1 MKKKF
6 GIDLSSHQ
14 RGISLDQCKKEGVE
28 FIILRGGYTG
38 WGTGVNRNK
47 DSCFEMWYQE
57 AKHLGIPVGCYYY
70 SCANTYSKG
79 KEEAKFLYENCL
91 KGKQFEYPIYIDV
104 EDEHWQKQSARLT
117 TDAIKGFCEY
127 LENLGYYVGIYA
139 NTDWFRNKILTG
151 ELTMYDKWVAR
162 WSKTKPTTPY
172 GGMWQFG
179 GGTNMLRSVKI
190 AGFTVDQDY
199 AYKDYPKIIKD
210 ANLNGFGAQKSIDEL
225 AVEVMQGKWGN
236 APERKKRLTE
246 AGYDYNKVQA
256 RVNELMRG

>member
-1 MKKKF
+1 MKRKF

-14 RGISLDQCKKEGVE
+14 RGIDLQQCKNEGVE

-57 AKHLGIPVGCYYY
+57 AKTKGIPVGCYYY

-104 EDEHWQKQSARLT
+104 EDEHWQKQNARLT

-151 ELTMYDKWVAR
+151 ELDQYDKWVAR
-162 WSKTKPTTPY
+162 WSKTKPTSPK

-199 AYKDYPKIIKD
+199 AYYDYPTIIKK

-225 AVEVMQGKWGN
+225 AHEVIRGLWGN